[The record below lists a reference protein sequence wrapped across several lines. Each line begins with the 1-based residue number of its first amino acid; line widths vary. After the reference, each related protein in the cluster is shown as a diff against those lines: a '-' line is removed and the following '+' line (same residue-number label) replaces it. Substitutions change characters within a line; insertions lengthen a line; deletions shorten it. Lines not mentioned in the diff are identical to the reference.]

1 VTQVSID
8 QLATTRAIER
18 SGGHQYT
25 FIDGG
30 TRYGPFPGCTAI
42 TALQDSLMGSGGLMN
57 WGVAQAWDAL
67 LGRSD
72 PEFRVHLD
80 DEARS
85 VAFQAM
91 NVPANVGNAVHIA
104 VDEFNRNLPLEVNEV
119 TAPYVA
125 QYASAL
131 RREYIEV
138 LSSERYVVNT
148 EIGFGGTYDSLV
160 KVWNMDLGVPEVG
173 PLDVKTGKAKA
184 SQRLQLT
191 GLSMGQYHGE
201 AGLEAEPMPALD
213 SVGWILLLRPDGYE
227 LIRHDITDA
236 DRDHFISLVAAYHRI
251 RSWQEDT

>member
-25 FIDGG
+25 FIDGE

-42 TALQDSLMGSGGLMN
+42 TALQDSLVGSGGLMN

-67 LGRSD
+67 ALRADGLGS
-72 PEFRVHLD
+72 VLLD

-85 VAFQAM
+85 LAFQAM
-91 NVPANVGNAVHIA
+91 NIPANVGNAVHTA
-104 VDEFNRNLPLEVNEV
+104 VDEFNRNLDLEVNEV

-125 QYASAL
+125 HYASAL
-131 RREYIEV
+131 RREGIEV
-138 LSSERYVVNT
+138 LASERYVVNVT
-148 EIGFGGTYDSLV
+148 VGFGGTYDSLV
-160 KVWNMDLGVPEVG
+160 TIGGETG
-173 PLDVKTGKAKA
+173 PLDVKTGKEKR

-191 GLSMGQYHGE
+191 GLSMGEWHGE
-201 AGLEAEPMPALD
+201 AGLEPERMPELS

-236 DRDHFISLVAAYHRI
+236 DRSHFAVLVQTYHMI
-251 RSWQEDT
+251 RKWQEAT